1 MRGSDP
7 PLDTPWKTG
16 YNTISK
22 RSITT
27 MKDDE
32 KYQRLMSA
40 YKVARRN
47 PNKIKEASKLLN
59 EAWRLEKEGE
69 VSKDVIEG
77 MRYV

>member
-1 MRGSDP
+1 
-7 PLDTPWKTG
+7 
-16 YNTISK
+16 
-22 RSITT
+22 

-69 VSKDVIEG
+69 VSKEVIEG